1 MKRIPSLSIIAAAAL
16 AAALS
21 GCTKEPAWHP
31 AEKEGFRKELT
42 LSCEPL
48 DTETADGT
56 PTRSNHSAGSLTQ
69 VTNVNYYLFR
79 NGSFV
84 KQEYCPDISTFA
96 VDLPSITAKYNL
108 YLLANVGQVTIPTTT
123 AESAM
128 GTAVHYDYGS
138 KSKYFSTISSN
149 GFPMANVVKNFS
161 ASSSSQYKLRRLVHT
176 LYVKMN
182 TEELQKTKMT
192 FTGVQIKQA
201 PRDVYP
207 FAESKA
213 TATMDGDAANLS
225 SDDIDRLNS
234 GETVT
239 LYLLENMRG
248 DLIAGNTSWKNKI
261 PSRISATAERSR
273 ASYIEM
279 TARVQTATAVYE
291 NNIYR
296 AYLGTTAYDFDVER
310 PTYFLLNNK
319 SNAQIILDL

>member
-96 VDLPSITAKYNL
+96 VDLPSTTAKYNL

-201 PRDVYP
+201 PRDIYP
-207 FAESKA
+207 FATGGSKA
-213 TATMDGDAANLS
+213 TVIMDGDSANLS
-225 SDDIDRLNS
+225 QSDIARLTA
-234 GETVT
+234 GE
-239 LYLLENMRG
+239 
-248 DLIAGNTSWKNKI
+248 
-261 PSRISATAERSR
+261 AEVH
-273 ASYIEM
+273 E
-279 TARVQTATAVYE
+279 
-291 NNIYR
+291 
-296 AYLGTTAYDFDVER
+296 
-310 PTYFLLNNK
+310 
-319 SNAQIILDL
+319 